1 MSDRIF
7 TDNLRLKCKVGITP
21 EERRES
27 QEVLVDVSLN
37 LDLAR
42 AGRSDDLKDTI
53 NYKEIV
59 QRVSQSVSNRE
70 FSLLESLAEGVAGA
84 MLEAYQVDTVTVK
97 VRKAKYSGEPSIGI
111 EIERDTKSWSSPS

>member
-21 EERRES
+21 EERREP
-27 QEVLVDVSLN
+27 QEVLVDVSLH

-42 AGRSDDLKDTI
+42 AGSSDDLKDTI
-53 NYKEIV
+53 NYKDIV
-59 QRVSQSVSNRE
+59 QRVSQSVSNKE
-70 FSLLESLAEGVAGA
+70 FSLLESLAEGIAAA
-84 MLEAYQVDTVTVK
+84 MLEAYPVDTVIVK